1 MLESIGAYLI
11 NYYLGEFLED
21 VNYDQLKFQLL
32 SGEISLEQVPI
43 RRGSTL
49 HRFGLPIDIKN
60 GSRVKSIKISRPAA
74 TRFFHDPFIIAVDG
88 IDLVVSPADHA
99 ESQLDGDDDG
109 DQNELERRKERV
121 EQLIG
126 RLQMVGQQQ
135 VSIYKFKNIF

>member
-11 NYYLGEFLED
+11 NYYLGEFLEN

-32 SGEISLEQVPI
+32 SGEISLEHVPI

-49 HRFGLPIDIKN
+49 HRFGLPIDISS
-60 GSRVKSIKISRPAA
+60 GSVKSIKISRPAA

-88 IDLVVSPADHA
+88 IDLVVKPADHA
-99 ESQLDGDDDG
+99 EQEPDGDG
-109 DQNELERRKERV
+109 DASSEAERRNERV

-135 VSIYKFKNIF
+135 VSSSNIFKSQYN